1 MKVFSY
7 ITVVECLGERA
18 EGSDQATAWRSF
30 GQIHIDNDIG
40 DSATN
45 DQTWAGIV
53 LPYKI
58 VYLILTGSVS

>member
-1 MKVFSY
+1 VFSC

-30 GQIHIDNDIG
+30 GQIHIDDDIC
-40 DSATN
+40 DSSTN